1 MADFLIERAVD
12 GGIIL
17 QQAEE
22 AMLSAVDS
30 LNGAKFGTAINQM
43 RDALRFLME
52 ARETVQQGLLK
63 APPKTRAAAR
73 QFDRLQRQK
82 LRRDNEKAET
92 LPQIAEELAKLAG
105 EEDEVART
113 IAGPGNNPTGMGNA
127 PEPKPMTHASCVRCA
142 KKKGSCPRR
151 VWVSMSPSVVLAS
164 VFPSTRSHRSSHS
177 WVTVTVDVFPSRWK
191 TIRTSGDWKAA
202 RVYSAEKPGPCFARL
217 RRTSVMPLLIR

>member
-1 MADFLIERAVD
+1 MRLETRSRVRIDVAQVEKVAAFENKLASQTHDLADFLIERAVD

-30 LNGAKFGTAINQM
+30 LNGAKFGTAINQQ

-52 ARETVQQGLLK
+52 ARETVQQALRK
-63 APPKTRAAAR
+63 QPPRVRAAVR
-73 QFDRLQRQK
+73 QFDRIQRQK
-82 LRRDNEKAET
+82 LRRNDEKAET

-127 PEPKPMTHASCVRCA
+127 PEPKPMPVGEQPKT
-142 KKKGSCPRR
+142 KPKGG
-151 VWVSMSPSVVLAS
+151 
-164 VFPSTRSHRSSHS
+164 
-177 WVTVTVDVFPSRWK
+177 K
-191 TIRTSGDWKAA
+191 GDDPAQ
-202 RVYSAEKPGPCFARL
+202 EKQDD
-217 RRTSVMPLLIR
+217 